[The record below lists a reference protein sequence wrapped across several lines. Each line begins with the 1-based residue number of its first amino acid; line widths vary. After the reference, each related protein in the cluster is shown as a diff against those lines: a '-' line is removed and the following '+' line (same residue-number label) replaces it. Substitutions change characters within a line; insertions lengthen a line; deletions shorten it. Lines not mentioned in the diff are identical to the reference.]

1 MTTDQV
7 QPAVRSFPTEDDL
20 NQATRALVRSA
31 AACAAFCE
39 HIEHNEPT
47 TTHEVVA
54 AAQVLRD
61 TAAQLAHKSGLSLCE
76 AYAAR
81 IRGVEETSLL
91 RYTSGPEGTE
101 LAGARA
107 AAAATRWD
115 EIQAAQLI
123 HDRQFHPDVFGL
135 SKVDQL
141 RHYTFHVTKL
151 AGLLVDA
158 IDQGTWDSFRDE
170 RLADVAVFGIKL
182 ATVCNE
188 RLPALPIDVT

>member
-1 MTTDQV
+1 MTADQV
-7 QPAVRSFPTEDDL
+7 QTTVQSFPTEEDL
-20 NQATRALVRSA
+20 SRAARALVRSA

-54 AAQVLRD
+54 AAQVMREV
-61 TAAQLAHKSGLSLCE
+61 AAQLAIHAGVSLRE
-76 AYAAR
+76 AYARR
-81 IRGVEETSLL
+81 IREVEQTSLL
-91 RYTSGPEGTE
+91 RYSTQAESSE
-101 LAGARA
+101 LAGAD
-107 AAAATRWD
+107 AAATARCWD
-115 EIQAAQLI
+115 ELQVAQLI

-170 RLADVAVFGIKL
+170 RLADIAVFGIKL

-188 RLPALPIDVT
+188 RLPALPIDGA